1 MFINLFLNHLEESI
15 KTEQICQVQHW
26 HHSRAMSEK
35 RRSKKEDV
43 FRPIDWAELSF
54 KQNSSLSLFDTENAT
69 KPTKSSLNPKPVR
82 LSRDKTPKIRKAKEL
97 IDIGNANN
105 QVIASVSDPKPTK
118 ESINSMAIKEAGPVT
133 VDNSLDS
140 LVKYTQEDAKKFFK
154 SRKLPDYKIK
164 HRIKA
169 TKRPLVIQ
177 TSSVVYTNGNFF
189 RNYAKAV
196 LDAQN

>member
-1 MFINLFLNHLEESI
+1 M
-15 KTEQICQVQHW
+15 
-26 HHSRAMSEK
+26 
-35 RRSKKEDV
+35 KEDA

-54 KQNSSLSLFDTENAT
+54 KQNSSLTLFDTENVR
-69 KPTKSSLNPKPVR
+69 KPAKSSLNPKPGR
-82 LSRDKTPKIRKAKEL
+82 LSRDKTPKIKKAKEL
-97 IDIGNANN
+97 TDSGNATN
-105 QVIASVSDPKPTK
+105 QVIASVSDAKSTK
-118 ESINSMAIKEAGPVT
+118 ESISSIAVKEARPVT

-189 RNYAKAV
+189 ITVRHLTFIYYLFKFYLINFICSILAPLCRAC
-196 LDAQN
+196 